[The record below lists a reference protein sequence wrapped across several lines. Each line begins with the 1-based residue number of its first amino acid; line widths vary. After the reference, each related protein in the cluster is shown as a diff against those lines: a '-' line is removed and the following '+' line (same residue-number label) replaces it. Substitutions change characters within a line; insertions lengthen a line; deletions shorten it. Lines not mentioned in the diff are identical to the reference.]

1 MIRLA
6 AILLLL
12 TPAAAQAH
20 AAGRGL
26 VLLLPTGLYMT
37 AGVLAVLASVVA
49 LTLLPARALRAAF
62 RPRLLWPRALGG
74 GETAASLLALSA
86 LAALVLAGLFGSR
99 DPLANPLPLTIWV
112 LWWVGFT
119 LAQAVFGDLWRWAN
133 PWTGLH
139 RVIAPAAPFRLP
151 ARLGYWPAVAGLLA
165 FGWFE
170 LVDIAPADPARL
182 ARAVAAYWAA
192 TLAGMILFGA
202 EAWLARAECFTV
214 FFRFIARLAP
224 VRGDGG
230 ETRAALP
237 GGHLIGHPAL
247 PVSGALFLLLA
258 LSTVSFDGL
267 GKTFFWLARIGVN
280 PLAFPGRSAVV
291 WENTAGLIAAWA
303 ALAAAFALCVL
314 AGLALA
320 GERGLFREAFGR
332 LALAITPIALGYHL
346 AHYLPVLL
354 VNGQYALAAGAGI
367 LGLGEVPVTTSFFN
381 TAGTVR
387 LIWLTQAGA
396 IVAGHVV
403 AVALA
408 HRLALE
414 LFPDPRRA
422 ALSQVPLSAL
432 MVLYT
437 LFGLWLLA
445 SPTGA

>member
-1 MIRLA
+1 
-6 AILLLL
+6 
-12 TPAAAQAH
+12 
-20 AAGRGL
+20 
-26 VLLLPTGLYMT
+26 
-37 AGVLAVLASVVA
+37 VVA
-49 LTLLPARALRAAF
+49 PPVAPARALRAAF
-62 RPRLLWPRALGG
+62 RLRLVWSRAPGG
-74 GETAASLLALSA
+74 GETAVSLLALAA
-86 LAALVLAGLFGSR
+86 LAALVLTGLYGTR
-99 DPLANPLPLTIWV
+99 DPLANPLALTIWTI
-112 LWWVGFT
+112 WWVGFT
-119 LAQAVFGDLWRWAN
+119 LAQAVFGDLWRWLN

-139 RVIAPAAPFRLP
+139 RLIAPAPPFRLP

-170 LVDIAPADPARL
+170 LVDIAPADPTRL
-182 ARAVAAYWAA
+182 ARAVAAYWA
-192 TLAGMILFGA
+192 LSFAGTILFGA
-202 EAWLARAECFTV
+202 EAWLARAECFSV

-224 VRGDGG
+224 LRGAGG
-230 ETRAALP
+230 ETRVGPP
-237 GGHLIGHPAL
+237 GAHLIAHQPL

-267 GKTFFWLARIGVN
+267 SKTFFWLGRIGVN

-291 WENTAGLIAAWA
+291 WENTAGLIGAWA

-320 GERGLFREAFGR
+320 GERGRLREAFGR

-354 VNGQYALAAGAGI
+354 VNGQYALAAGAAL

-381 TAGTVR
+381 TAATVR

-396 IVAGHVV
+396 IVVGHIV

-414 LFPDPRRA
+414 LLPDPRRA
-422 ALSQVPLSAL
+422 ALSQLPVSAL